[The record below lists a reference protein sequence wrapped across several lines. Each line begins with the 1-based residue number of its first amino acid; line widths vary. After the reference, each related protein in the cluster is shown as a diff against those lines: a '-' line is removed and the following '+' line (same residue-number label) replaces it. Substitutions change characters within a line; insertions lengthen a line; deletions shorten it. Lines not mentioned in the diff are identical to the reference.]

1 MTNTG
6 NTQRPWWAMAA
17 PYAAAG
23 GGLAYGALRTY
34 WAMGHRPDFPPAGDD
49 LGVMSG
55 WGAVGLCAAA
65 VVLAPL
71 VTAVPRAWFPRTRHP
86 AHPPRRT
93 RVAWQLCWIAAVTVA
108 GALALSSFMIVLDI
122 VALLFPGIGIPSSP
136 AALAGRAA
144 CLALGVALGL
154 TALAA
159 RRTARDACPYCGR
172 RHDAPH
178 PDGAAPRWAM
188 MAAYA
193 AVAGCLVRLVSQVA
207 IGFGTAPIG
216 HGSLGAAI
224 AALAFTVCMLLA
236 GTLLPLAL
244 VHRWGRVF
252 PRWTLPLAGRRVPRP
267 LLAIPA
273 CFVAGG
279 LLAYFGVGLG
289 QMVVAAVTGAPLFA
303 PGVPAAFVW
312 TAVPAYLVWGAGL
325 AVATASYLA
334 RTRPGCARCGRGAP
348 VDTASRTLRAALL

>member
-6 NTQRPWWAMAA
+6 NTQRPWWAKAA
-17 PYAAAG
+17 PYAAAV

-34 WAMGHRPDFPPAGDD
+34 WAMGHRPYFPPAGDD

-65 VVLAPL
+65 VALAPL
-71 VTAVPRAWFPRTRHP
+71 VTAVPRARSPR
-86 AHPPRRT
+86 
-93 RVAWQLCWIAAVTVA
+93 IAAVGVA
-108 GALALSSFMIVLDI
+108 GALALSSFMIVLDV
-122 VALLFPGIGIPSSP
+122 VAVLFPGIGIPSSP
-136 AALAGRAA
+136 GALASRAA
-144 CLALGVALGL
+144 CLAIGVALAL

-159 RRTARDACPYCGR
+159 RRTDREACPYCGR
-172 RHDAPH
+172 RDCAPRSR
-178 PDGAAPRWAM
+178 AVPRWAM
-188 MAAYA
+188 VAAYT
-193 AVAGCLVRLVSQVA
+193 AVAGCVVRLVSQLA

-224 AALAFTVCMLLA
+224 AALAFTVCLLLA

-244 VHRWGRVF
+244 VHGWGRVF
-252 PRWTLPLAGRRVPRP
+252 PGWTLFLAGRRVPRP
-267 LLAIPA
+267 LLAVPA
-273 CFVAGG
+273 CFVSGG

-325 AVATASYLA
+325 AAATVSYLT
-334 RTRPGCARCGRGAP
+334 RTRPRCARCGRGGP
-348 VDTASRTLRAALL
+348 VDTEFRTLRAALL